1 MAEGR
6 QKYVRIAVD
15 DSADHAYRTP
25 DVWDTTVIWTPGD
38 VTTALQEAD
47 SGQLQ
52 LAADLCDGQ
61 WTDDRARGTMQTRV
75 GALLGL
81 NNDEKL
87 EFASDSARI
96 RKAIKADWWISA
108 PETELG
114 KLIRWGL
121 HLGIGFAQR
130 RVVKNE
136 GRWVPRLQ
144 TWNPRSFT
152 LDLASGLWRTYT
164 RNDGTVE
171 IRPDDPHWVTFCPYG
186 EDRPW
191 AEGTWRAI
199 ALYWLIKTY
208 GLRSW
213 GKHND
218 VHGSGAIVGK
228 TPPIGD
234 NQTGVSCS
242 DGDRQKFWADLKSMG
257 RNARIVLPEGYSI
270 EILEAKAAT
279 EDTFVKSGERADT
292 AIAIVHLGQPM
303 TTEIKGSPQTGAD
316 NARAVRQDYLEFDAE
331 QLSTWVHDRHLPAW
345 AAWNFSDANLAPWPR
360 FNANPPV
367 NLQLEANTLVALGN
381 ALEKLRT
388 VAPEGQDVDTETM
401 FYRYNIP
408 LRKKPAGEP
417 AVVQV
422 PAVVAPPQPEQ
433 PPKE

>member
-1 MAEGR
+1 MAEETR
-6 QKYVRIAVD
+6 QRYVRIAIDEPDNHVF
-15 DSADHAYRTP
+15 RVP
-25 DVWDTTVIWTPGD
+25 DVWDTTVLWSPGD
-38 VTTALQEAD
+38 VNTALQEAD
-47 SGQLQ
+47 GGMLEK
-52 LAADLCDGQ
+52 AADLCDAQ
-61 WTDDRARGTMQTRV
+61 WTDDRVRGTLQTRV

-87 EFASDSARI
+87 EFASDSARV
-96 RKAIKADWWISA
+96 RKAIKADWWVSA

-114 KLIRWGL
+114 KLIRWGI

-130 RVVKNE
+130 KVIKNE

-144 TWNPRSFT
+144 TWNPRSFWK
-152 LDLASGLWRTYT
+152 DLTTGLWSTT
-164 RNDGTVE
+164 TQNEGTIE
-171 IRPDDPHWVTFCPYG
+171 IRPDDPHWVLFCPYG

-218 VHGSGAIVGK
+218 LHGSGALVGK
-228 TPPIGD
+228 APMDTEPA
-234 NQTGVSCS
+234 
-242 DGDRQKFWADLKSMG
+242 DRQKFWSDLKAMG
-257 RNARIVLPEGYSI
+257 RNARIVLPDGYSL
-270 EILEAKAAT
+270 ELLEAKSAT
-279 EDTFVKSGERADT
+279 EDTFVKSGQRADT

-303 TTEIKGSPQTGAD
+303 TTETKGSEQTGAD

-331 QLSTWVHDRHLPAW
+331 QLSTWVHERHLPAW
-345 AAWNFSDANLAPWPR
+345 AAWNFGSAELSPWPR
-360 FNANPPV
+360 FNSNPPV

-381 ALEKLRT
+381 AIEKLVT
-388 VAPEGQDVDTETM
+388 VAPEGQTVDTETM

-408 LRKKPAGEP
+408 LKRKPAGEP

-422 PAVVAPPQPEQ
+422 PARVESQPAQ
-433 PPKE
+433 MPAKE